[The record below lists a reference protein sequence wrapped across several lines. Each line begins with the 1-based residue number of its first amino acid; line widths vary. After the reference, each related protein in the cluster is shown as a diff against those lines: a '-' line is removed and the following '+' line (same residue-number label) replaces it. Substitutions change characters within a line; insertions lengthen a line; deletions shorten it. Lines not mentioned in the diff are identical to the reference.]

1 MKFWKRL
8 LAALLCAVLL
18 STCALAGEINP
29 NKICELTVR
38 CKHKAEGVTFAI
50 WRVAKVSDDVRF
62 TKIDEFKDARV
73 NVNDFDNW
81 DDAAETLAGF
91 VASRE
96 IEPLETDDTNSQGHA
111 IFDSLKTGLYL
122 VVGESYTYNGK
133 TYEQYP
139 FLVALPT
146 RSDNTK
152 PWDYDVITAQKAV
165 ERVEPPAEKVE
176 ISVTKIWSGDNDS
189 LVRPA
194 AITVYLLRDGAIYD
208 SATLNRSNNWTY
220 TWQGLPAGHMWR
232 VSEAQVPQDYTV
244 LVHRNGNDFVIV
256 NTYDTPEDYEEIPDE
271 DVPLDKPELP
281 ETGTLQWIVPLLLG
295 AGALLFLL
303 GLLRRRREG

>member
-8 LAALLCAVLL
+8 LVALLCAVLL
-18 STCALAGEINP
+18 STCALAGEISP
-29 NKICELTVR
+29 NKVCELTVQ

-50 WRVAKVSDDVRF
+50 WRVAKVSDNVRF

-91 VASRE
+91 VASRG
-96 IEPLETDDTNSQGHA
+96 IEPLEMDDTNSQGKA
-111 IFDSLKTGLYL
+111 FFDTLKTGLYL

-152 PWDYDVITAQKAV
+152 PWDYDVIATQKAV

-176 ISVTKIWSGDNDS
+176 VSVTKIWSGDDDS
-189 LVRPA
+189 LVRPVS
-194 AITVYLLRDGAIYD
+194 ITVYLLCDGAVYD
-208 SATLNRSNNWTY
+208 SVTLNRRNNWTY
-220 TWQGLPAGHMWR
+220 IWQGLPADHLWR

-256 NTYDTPEDYEEIPDE
+256 NTYDRPEEYEEIPDD
-271 DVPLDKPELP
+271 DVPLDKPKLP

-295 AGALLFLL
+295 AGAVLFLL